1 MRHNFPAGR
10 LYLYYRAGD
19 FSRDCNSS
27 SQSCYTATSTKIK
40 REKAAIYHCIA
51 LHRSLIFQYANIS
64 LATVY

>member
-27 SQSCYTATSTKIK
+27 SQGRYTATSTRIK

-51 LHRSLIFQYANIS
+51 LHCSLICQFSKIS
-64 LATVY
+64 LTTI